1 MTTNNKSTTKISYQ
15 RLLEV
20 LHRYVDTDWNAMGNS
35 EPIYRILT
43 EECGCTHDEL
53 IAMGF
58 DWLPQVKESDH
69 SAWFLTDSDS
79 FQICREHSDGSF
91 EFYQISLI
99 SENCPRRFA
108 VSHDLVYT
116 DRLSDE
122 ELKTI
127 CDCYGFSSSDDVQK
141 RYGDQAARIFAE
153 FWFEL
158 SALDCVLQPVYPSFE
173 DAKRAICMMSGFLD
187 PMSPL

>member
-1 MTTNNKSTTKISYQ
+1 MTTSNKITPKVSYQ

-53 IAMGF
+53 IDMGF
-58 DWLPQVKESDH
+58 DWIPQVQDPDDSN
-69 SAWFLTDSDS
+69 WFLTDSDS

-116 DRLSDE
+116 DQLSDE

-127 CDCYGFSSSDDVQK
+127 CDCYSSPALMMFIRAMGIK
-141 RYGDQAARIFAE
+141 RIGYSQSFG
-153 FWFEL
+153 L
-158 SALDCVLQPVYPSFE
+158 SSALWTASFSRFIHRLRMQSE
-173 DAKRAICMMSGFLD
+173 
-187 PMSPL
+187 